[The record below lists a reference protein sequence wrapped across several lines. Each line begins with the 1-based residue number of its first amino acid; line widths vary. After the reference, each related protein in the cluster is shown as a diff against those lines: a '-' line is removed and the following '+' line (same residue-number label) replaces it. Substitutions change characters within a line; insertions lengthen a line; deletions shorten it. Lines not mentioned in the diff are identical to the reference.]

1 MTNAIAV
8 ESQPWLGGAGA
19 IRRARLAEF
28 RFAAALTA
36 PAVILMLIFYLYP
49 LVQVLLISIT
59 EPRPGFGNYAQLAT
73 NSSIQRVLWT
83 TFRICL
89 MTTVTAV
96 LLGFAVSYTMTAGS
110 ERVRRWIL
118 ILVVVPLWVS
128 ALVRAF
134 AWVVVLRREGVANT
148 VLQSLGVIDAP
159 LVLVWNEI
167 GVVIGMVHYMMPYAI
182 LPMFANMRD
191 IDQRAVMAARGLG
204 ATRWQAFRRIFLP
217 LSVPGIIASAALV
230 LVYSLGFFVI
240 PAILGGGKTLMI
252 AEYVRLQ
259 IVELVNWGLGTM
271 LATFLVATVIL
282 LLGLAI
288 WTIGARR
295 LFGGGHS

>member
-1 MTNAIAV
+1 MTDMVANGTKAW
-8 ESQPWLGGAGA
+8 PGAEA
-19 IRRARLAEF
+19 AARRARFADF
-28 RFAAALTA
+28 RFSAAMIA
-36 PAVILMLIFYLYP
+36 PAVILMLVFYLYP
-49 LVQVLLISIT
+49 LVQVLFISVT
-59 EPRPGFGNYAQLAT
+59 EPTPGFGNYAQLVTSA
-73 NSSIQRVLWT
+73 SLQRVLST
-83 TFRICL
+83 TARICL
-89 MTTVTAV
+89 MTTAVAV
-96 LLGFAVSYTMTAGS
+96 LLGYVVSYAMTAGS
-110 ERVRRWIL
+110 EGVRRWTL

-134 AWVVVLRREGVANT
+134 AWVVVLRREGVVNT
-148 VLQSLGVIDAP
+148 VLQGIGITDAP
-159 LVLVWNEI
+159 LALVWNEI
-167 GVVIGMVHYMMPYAI
+167 GVVIGMVHYMLPYAI
-182 LPMFANMRD
+182 LPLFANMRD

-204 ATRWQAFRRIFLP
+204 ANRFQAFKRIFLP
-217 LSVPGIIASAALV
+217 LSVPGIVASAALV

-271 LATFLVATVIL
+271 LATILVAAVVV
-282 LLGLAI
+282 LLGLVT